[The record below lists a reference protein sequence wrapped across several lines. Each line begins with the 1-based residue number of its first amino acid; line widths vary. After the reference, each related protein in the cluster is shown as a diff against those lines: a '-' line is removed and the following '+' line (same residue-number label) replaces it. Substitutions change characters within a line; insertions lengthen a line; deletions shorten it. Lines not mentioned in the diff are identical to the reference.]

1 MIVKGD
7 ITILVNEKIRASQVR
22 LVSES
27 GEQIGIVSRNE
38 ALEKAKQAGLDLVII
53 NEKADPP
60 IAKIL
65 NYGKFKYEQTKKQ
78 KEAQK
83 RQRLLTQEIK
93 ELRLRPV
100 TDQHDIGIRI
110 KQAMHFL
117 SEGDKVLFVVRFR
130 GREIQQRER
139 GVVILNSILEKLT
152 NVVVEKPITYQGKDV
167 IMLIAPDRQTLEKAR
182 KQQVSKI
189 KTSC

>member
-1 MIVKGD
+1 
-7 ITILVNEKIRASQVR
+7 
-22 LVSES
+22 
-27 GEQIGIVSRNE
+27 
-38 ALEKAKQAGLDLVII
+38 LEKARHAGLDLVLI
-53 NEKADPP
+53 NEQANPP

-65 NYGKFKYEQTKKQ
+65 NYGKFKYDQSKKQ

-83 RQRLLTQEIK
+83 RQRLLAQETK

-139 GVVILNSILEKLT
+139 GVVLLNSILETLT
-152 NVVVEKPITYQGKDV
+152 NVVVEKPITYQGRDV
-167 IMLIAPDRQTLEKAR
+167 VMLIAPDRQTLEKAR
-182 KQQVSKI
+182 EQLVGKA